1 MSLALRNLALFV
13 SGAGGSSHAVSS
25 GNATQGN
32 TASSGAILSVLAGT
46 ITTAPLKNNAGGL
59 LANEVGAT
67 AFVHNVATGALVVM
81 KTGQTTNASGV
92 MTINDAAIVPGT
104 LYRVVVKLASTAE
117 GLDKLTA
124 T

>member
-13 SGAGGSSHAVSS
+13 SGSGGSSHSVAP
-25 GNATQGN
+25 GNASQSN
-32 TASSGAILSVLAGT
+32 TVSSGAIVSSLAGT
-46 ITTAPLKNNAGGL
+46 LTTAPLKNNAGAL
-59 LANEVGAT
+59 LANETGAT

-104 LYRVVVKLASTAE
+104 LYRVIVKLTSAAE